1 MNDTQAVITS
11 TRPASAPTHNPDH
24 DAMTGFFKTLRSA
37 SVAMAFALVA
47 ACSPGPDSTSAG
59 KDGALPANAFTILAG
74 SELKDVDAQLGED
87 IRRATGI
94 DVRFRY
100 AGTLDAID
108 RLNAGESFDAVWV
121 SHGKYLAMNPELKSR
136 IAAQEKIM
144 LSPVI
149 LGVKRSK
156 AEALGWDRNDPTW
169 KDIADAA
176 SAGTFTFGMTN
187 PTASNTGFT
196 ALVGIAAALASNPD
210 ALTGADVSNPALKA
224 FFQGQRMTAGS
235 SGWLA
240 DAYAADPS
248 KVDGIINYESVILSL
263 NANGRLGEP
272 LVPVYPEEG
281 IITADYP
288 LMLLNSGKR
297 AEYDRL
303 IAYLRSATFQ
313 TRLSAATLRR
323 PVNAESSPAPAIPKR
338 TLIELPFPGQPQ
350 VINGLLDAFLA
361 DVRVPST
368 SRYVLDLSGSMNE
381 EGRIDQLKKA
391 MDTLAGGDPGSLSS
405 RYARF
410 QNRER
415 IGLIPFNNEPMP
427 TLRFDMGTTSAD
439 NDATL
444 ASIKAA
450 VGGMQ
455 PDGGTAIYDS
465 VQRAMIE
472 LAEEKRT
479 DTTPRYYT
487 IVLMTDGENTQGKGL
502 DELLRWRESQG
513 DAVKS
518 IRVFPIVFGKAD
530 VDEMGALAE
539 ATGGKA
545 FDAKA
550 GSLAMVFKDIR
561 GYQ

>member
-1 MNDTQAVITS
+1 
-11 TRPASAPTHNPDH
+11 
-24 DAMTGFFKTLRSA
+24 MTDIFKALRYA
-37 SVAMAFALVA
+37 SVAAVFALVA
-47 ACSPGPDSTSAG
+47 ACSPRSDDASAG
-59 KDGALPANAFTILAG
+59 ADDALPANAFTILAG
-74 SELKDVDAQLGED
+74 SELKDVDVQLGEE
-87 IRRATGI
+87 IRKATGL
-94 DVRFRY
+94 DVRFSY

-121 SHGKYLAMNPELKSR
+121 SHGKYLAMNPQLKSR

-156 AEALGWDRNDPTW
+156 AEALGWDRQDPTW

-176 SAGTFTFGMTN
+176 GAGTFTFGMTN

-196 ALVGIAAALASNPD
+196 ALIGIAAALASNPD
-210 ALTGADVSNPALKA
+210 ALTEADVANSALKT

-240 DAYAADPS
+240 DAYAADAS

-263 NANGRLGEP
+263 NANGKLGEP
-272 LVPVYPEEG
+272 LVPVYPREG

-288 LMLLNSGKR
+288 LMLLNGARR
-297 AEYDRL
+297 ADYDRL
-303 IAYLRSATFQ
+303 VEYLRSAAFQ

-350 VINGLLDAFLA
+350 IINALLDAFLA

-381 EGRIDQLKKA
+381 EGRIDQLKTA
-391 MDTLAGGDPGSLSS
+391 MDTLAGGDPGTLGN

-415 IGLIPFNNEPMP
+415 IGLIRFSNEPMP
-427 TLRFDMGTTSAD
+427 TLGFDMGTTAAE
-439 NDATL
+439 NEATL
-444 ASIKAA
+444 AAIKAA
-450 VGGMQ
+450 VAGMQ

-465 VQRAMIE
+465 VQRAMSE
-472 LAEEKRT
+472 LALEQRT
-479 DTTPRYYT
+479 VDAPRYYT
-487 IVLMTDGENTQGKGL
+487 IVLMTDGENTQGMSL
-502 DELLRWRESQG
+502 RELLRWRESQG
-513 DAVKS
+513 EAVKS
-518 IRVFPIVFGKAD
+518 IRVFPIVFGNAD
-530 VDEMGALAE
+530 AEQMKALAE

>member
-1 MNDTQAVITS
+1 MTDM
-11 TRPASAPTHNPDH
+11 TRVSKMLQCAA
-24 DAMTGFFKTLRSA
+24 A
-37 SVAMAFALVA
+37 SVAFALLA
-47 ACSPGPDSTSAG
+47 ACSSGSDSSAG
-59 KDGALPANAFTILAG
+59 NDDGTLPANAFTILAG
-74 SELKDVDAQLGED
+74 SELKDVDTQLGDE
-87 IRRATGI
+87 IRKATGI
-94 DVRFRY
+94 DVRFSY

-108 RLNAGESFDAVWV
+108 QLNAGEQFDAVWV
-121 SHGKYLAMNPELKSR
+121 SHGKYLAMNPDLKAR
-136 IAAQEKIM
+136 IATQEKIM

-149 LGVKRSK
+149 LGVKQSM
-156 AEALGWDRNDPTW
+156 AVALGWDRNDPTW

-176 SAGTFTFGMTN
+176 STGKFTFGMTN
-187 PTASNTGFT
+187 PTSSNTGFT
-196 ALVGIAAALASNPD
+196 AVIGIAAALASNPD
-210 ALTGADVSNPALKA
+210 ALTEADVSNPALKA

-240 DAYAADPS
+240 DTYAADPS

-263 NANGRLGEP
+263 NANGKLSEP
-272 LVPVYPEEG
+272 LVPVYPKEG

-303 IAYLRSATFQ
+303 VEYLRSTAFQ
-313 TRLSAATLRR
+313 TTLSAATLRR
-323 PVNAESSPAPAIPKR
+323 PVNAESQAAASIPKR

-350 VINGLLDAFLA
+350 VINGLLDAFLS

-381 EGRIDQLKKA
+381 EGRIDQLKTA
-391 MDTLAGGDPGSLSS
+391 MSTLAGGDPGSLSS

-415 IGLIPFNNEPMP
+415 IGVIPFNREPMP
-427 TLRFDMGTTSAD
+427 TLMFDMGTTAAENS
-439 NDATL
+439 ATL

-450 VGGMQ
+450 VDGMQ

-465 VQRAMIE
+465 VQRAMVE
-472 LAEEKRT
+472 LAGEKRAEK
-479 DTTPRYYT
+479 TPRYYT
-487 IVLMTDGENTQGKGL
+487 VVLMTDGENTDGMRL
-502 DELLRWRESQG
+502 RELLRWRESQD
-513 DAVKS
+513 DAVQS
-518 IRVFPIVFGKAD
+518 IRVFPIVFGNAD
-530 VDEMGALAE
+530 ADEMKSLAE

-550 GSLAMVFKDIR
+550 GSLAKVFKDIR

>member
-1 MNDTQAVITS
+1 
-11 TRPASAPTHNPDH
+11 
-24 DAMTGFFKTLRSA
+24 MTDFLKALRYA
-37 SVAMAFALVA
+37 SVAAVFALVA
-47 ACSPGPDSTSAG
+47 ACSPGSDRASTG
-59 KDGALPANAFTILAG
+59 DDDALPANAFTILAG
-74 SELKDVDAQLGED
+74 SELKDVDVQLGEE
-87 IRRATGI
+87 IRKATGI
-94 DVRFRY
+94 EVRFSY

-121 SHGKYLAMNPELKSR
+121 SHGKYLAMNPQLKSR

-156 AEALGWDRNDPTW
+156 AAALGWDRQDPTW

-176 SAGTFTFGMTN
+176 GAGTFTFGMTN

-196 ALVGIAAALASNPD
+196 ALIGIAAALASNPD
-210 ALTGADVSNPALKA
+210 ALTEADVANPALKT

-240 DAYAADPS
+240 DAYAADAS

-263 NANGRLGEP
+263 NANGKLGEP
-272 LVPVYPEEG
+272 LVPVYPREG

-288 LMLLNSGKR
+288 LMLLNGAKR
-297 AEYDRL
+297 AEYERL
-303 IAYLRSATFQ
+303 VAYLRSAAFQ
-313 TRLSAATLRR
+313 TRLSATTLRR
-323 PVNAESSPAPAIPKR
+323 PVNAESAPASAIPKR

-350 VINGLLDAFLA
+350 IIDALLDAFLA

-381 EGRIDQLKKA
+381 EGRIDQLKTA
-391 MDTLAGGDPGSLSS
+391 MDTLAGGDPGTLGN

-415 IGLIPFNNEPMP
+415 IGLIPFSNEPMP
-427 TLRFDMGTTSAD
+427 TLGFDMGTSSAE
-439 NDATL
+439 NEATL
-444 ASIKAA
+444 TAIKAA
-450 VGGMQ
+450 VAGMQ

-465 VQRAMIE
+465 VQRAMSE
-472 LAEEKRT
+472 LAQEKRT
-479 DTTPRYYT
+479 GDAPRYYT
-487 IVLMTDGENTQGKGL
+487 IVLMTDGENTQGMSL
-502 DELLRWRESQG
+502 RELLRWRESQSE
-513 DAVKS
+513 AVQS

-530 VDEMGALAE
+530 AEQMKALAE

>member
-1 MNDTQAVITS
+1 
-11 TRPASAPTHNPDH
+11 
-24 DAMTGFFKTLRSA
+24 MTDFLKALRYA
-37 SVAMAFALVA
+37 SVAAVFALVA
-47 ACSPGPDSTSAG
+47 ACSPGSDRASTG
-59 KDGALPANAFTILAG
+59 DDDALPANAFTILAG
-74 SELKDVDAQLGED
+74 SELKDVDVQLGEE
-87 IRRATGI
+87 IRKATGI
-94 DVRFRY
+94 EVRFSY

-121 SHGKYLAMNPELKSR
+121 SHGKYLAMNPQLKSR

-156 AEALGWDRNDPTW
+156 AAALGWDRQDPTW

-176 SAGTFTFGMTN
+176 GAGTFTFGMTN

-196 ALVGIAAALASNPD
+196 ALIGIAAALASNPD
-210 ALTGADVSNPALKA
+210 ALTEADVANPALKT

-240 DAYAADPS
+240 DAYAADAS

-263 NANGRLGEP
+263 NANGKLGEP
-272 LVPVYPEEG
+272 LVPVYPREG

-288 LMLLNSGKR
+288 LMLLNGARR
-297 AEYDRL
+297 AEYERL
-303 IAYLRSATFQ
+303 VAYLRSAAFQ
-313 TRLSAATLRR
+313 TRLSATTLRR
-323 PVNAESSPAPAIPKR
+323 PVNAESAPASAIPKR

-350 VINGLLDAFLA
+350 IIDALLDAFLA

-381 EGRIDQLKKA
+381 EGRIDQLKTA
-391 MDTLAGGDPGSLSS
+391 MDTLAGGDPGTLGN

-415 IGLIPFNNEPMP
+415 IGLIPFSNEPMP
-427 TLRFDMGTTSAD
+427 TLGFDMGTSSAE
-439 NDATL
+439 NEATL
-444 ASIKAA
+444 TAIKAA
-450 VGGMQ
+450 VAGMQ

-465 VQRAMIE
+465 VQRAMSE
-472 LAEEKRT
+472 LAQEKRT
-479 DTTPRYYT
+479 GDAPRYYT
-487 IVLMTDGENTQGKGL
+487 IVLMTDGENTQGMSL
-502 DELLRWRESQG
+502 RELLRWRESQSE
-513 DAVKS
+513 AVKS

-530 VDEMGALAE
+530 AEQMKALAE

>member
-1 MNDTQAVITS
+1 MTRFSKILQCAAAVLT
-11 TRPASAPTHNPDH
+11 
-24 DAMTGFFKTLRSA
+24 
-37 SVAMAFALVA
+37 FAALA
-47 ACSPGPDSTSAG
+47 ACSSGSDSSTG
-59 KDGALPANAFTILAG
+59 NDDGTLPANAFTILAG
-74 SELKDVDAQLGED
+74 SELKDVDTQLGDE
-87 IRRATGI
+87 IRKATGI
-94 DVRFRY
+94 EIRFSY

-108 RLNAGESFDAVWV
+108 QLNAGERFDAVWV
-121 SHGKYLAMNPELKSR
+121 SHGKYLAMNPDLKAR
-136 IAAQEKIM
+136 IVAQDKIM

-156 AEALGWDRNDPTW
+156 AVALGWDRNDPTW

-187 PTASNTGFT
+187 PTSSNTGFT
-196 ALVGIAAALASNPD
+196 AVIGIAAALASNPD
-210 ALTGADVSNPALKA
+210 ALTEADVANPALKA

-263 NANGRLGEP
+263 NASGKLSEP
-272 LVPVYPEEG
+272 LVPVYPKEG

-297 AEYDRL
+297 AEFDRL
-303 IAYLRSATFQ
+303 VAYLRSSAFQ
-313 TRLSAATLRR
+313 TTLSAATLRR
-323 PVNAESSPAPAIPKR
+323 PVNAESQAAASIPKR

-368 SRYVLDLSGSMNE
+368 SRYVLDLSGSMDD
-381 EGRIDQLKKA
+381 EGRIGQLKAA
-391 MDTLAGGDPGSLSS
+391 MNTLAGGDAGSLSS

-415 IGLIPFNNEPMP
+415 IGVIPFNREPMP
-427 TLRFDMGTTSAD
+427 TLMFDMGTTAEENS
-439 NDATL
+439 ATL
-444 ASIKAA
+444 ASIKTA
-450 VGGMQ
+450 VEQMQ

-465 VQRAMIE
+465 VQRAMTE
-472 LAEEKRT
+472 LAAEKRAE
-479 DTTPRYYT
+479 TTPRYYT
-487 IVLMTDGENTQGKGL
+487 IVLMTDGENTDGKDL
-502 DELLRWRESQG
+502 NDLLRWREMQD

-518 IRVFPIVFGKAD
+518 IRVFPIVFGNAD
-530 VDEMGALAE
+530 ADEMKSLAE

-545 FDAKA
+545 FEAKPGA
-550 GSLAMVFKDIR
+550 LAKVFKDIR

>member
-1 MNDTQAVITS
+1 
-11 TRPASAPTHNPDH
+11 
-24 DAMTGFFKTLRSA
+24 MTDFFKALRYA
-37 SVAMAFALVA
+37 SVAAVLALAA
-47 ACSPGPDSTSAG
+47 ACSPGSDTAATG
-59 KDGALPANAFTILAG
+59 EDDALPANAFTILAG
-74 SELKDVDAQLGED
+74 SELKDVDAQLGAE
-87 IRRATGI
+87 IRKATGI
-94 DVRFRY
+94 EVRFSY

-121 SHGKYLAMNPELKSR
+121 SHGKYLAMNPQLKSR

-156 AEALGWDRNDPTW
+156 AAALGWDRQDPTW

-176 SAGTFTFGMTN
+176 GAGAFTFGMTN

-196 ALVGIAAALASNPD
+196 ALIGIAAALASNPD
-210 ALTGADVSNPALKA
+210 ALTEADVANPALKT

-240 DAYAADPS
+240 DAYAADAS

-263 NANGRLGEP
+263 NANGKLGEP
-272 LVPVYPEEG
+272 LVPVYPKEG

-288 LMLLNSGKR
+288 LMLLNGGKR
-297 AEYDRL
+297 AEYERL
-303 IAYLRSATFQ
+303 VAYLRSAAFQ

-350 VINGLLDAFLA
+350 IINALLDAFLA

-381 EGRIDQLKKA
+381 EGRIDQLKTA
-391 MDTLAGGDPGSLSS
+391 MDTLAGGDPGTLGN

-415 IGLIPFNNEPMP
+415 IGLIPFSTEPMR
-427 TLRFDMGTTSAD
+427 TLGFDMGTTSAE
-439 NDATL
+439 NEATL

-450 VGGMQ
+450 VAGMQ

-465 VQRAMIE
+465 VQRAMTE
-472 LAEEKRT
+472 LALEKRT
-479 DTTPRYYT
+479 DDAPRYYT
-487 IVLMTDGENTQGKGL
+487 IVLMTDGENTQGMGL
-502 DELLRWRESQG
+502 QELLRWRESQG
-513 DAVKS
+513 EAVKS
-518 IRVFPIVFGKAD
+518 IRVFPIVFGNAD
-530 VDEMGALAE
+530 AGEMKALAE
-539 ATGGKA
+539 ASGGKA

>member
-1 MNDTQAVITS
+1 MTRFLKILHYAAVAT
-11 TRPASAPTHNPDH
+11 
-24 DAMTGFFKTLRSA
+24 
-37 SVAMAFALVA
+37 AFALLA
-47 ACSPGPDSTSAG
+47 ACSSGSDSSAG
-59 KDGALPANAFTILAG
+59 NDDGALPANAFTILAG
-74 SELKDVDAQLGED
+74 SELKDVDTQLGDE
-87 IRRATGI
+87 IRKATGI
-94 DVRFRY
+94 EIRFSY

-108 RLNAGESFDAVWV
+108 QLNAGEQFDAVWV
-121 SHGKYLAMNPELKSR
+121 SHGKYLAMNPDLKAR
-136 IAAQEKIM
+136 IVAQEKIM

-156 AEALGWDRNDPTW
+156 AVALGWDKNDPTW

-187 PTASNTGFT
+187 PTSSNTGFT
-196 ALVGIAAALASNPD
+196 AVIGIAAALASNPD
-210 ALTGADVSNPALKA
+210 ALTEADVANPALKA

-240 DAYAADPS
+240 DAYAGDPS

-263 NANGRLGEP
+263 NANGKLSEP
-272 LVPVYPEEG
+272 LVPVYPKEG

-288 LMLLNSGKR
+288 LMLLNAGKR

-303 IAYLRSATFQ
+303 VAYLRSTAFQ
-313 TRLSAATLRR
+313 TTLSAVTLRR
-323 PVNAESSPAPAIPKR
+323 PVNAESQAAASIPKR

-368 SRYVLDLSGSMNE
+368 SRYVLDLSGSMDD
-381 EGRIDQLKKA
+381 EGRIGQLKAA
-391 MDTLAGGDPGSLSS
+391 MNTLAGGDAGSLSS

-415 IGLIPFNNEPMP
+415 VGVIPFNREPMP
-427 TLRFDMGTTSAD
+427 TLMFDMGTTAAE
-439 NDATL
+439 NAATL
-444 ASIKAA
+444 ASIKTA
-450 VGGMQ
+450 VEQMQ

-465 VQRAMIE
+465 VQRAMTE
-472 LAEEKRT
+472 LAAEKSAE
-479 DTTPRYYT
+479 TTPRYYT
-487 IVLMTDGENTQGKGL
+487 IVLMTDGENTDGMSL
-502 DELLRWRESQG
+502 RELLRWRESQS

-518 IRVFPIVFGKAD
+518 IRVFPIVFGNAD
-530 VDEMGALAE
+530 ADEMKSLAE

-550 GSLAMVFKDIR
+550 GSLSKVFKDIR

>member
-1 MNDTQAVITS
+1 MTRFSKILRCTAV
-11 TRPASAPTHNPDH
+11 SA
-24 DAMTGFFKTLRSA
+24 
-37 SVAMAFALVA
+37 AFALLA
-47 ACSPGPDSTSAG
+47 ACSSGSDPSAG
-59 KDGALPANAFTILAG
+59 SDDGALPANAFTILAG
-74 SELKDVDAQLGED
+74 SELKDVDTQLGDE
-87 IRRATGI
+87 IRKATGI
-94 DVRFRY
+94 EIRFSY

-108 RLNAGESFDAVWV
+108 QLNAGERFDAVWV
-121 SHGKYLAMNPELKSR
+121 SHGKYLAMNPDLKAR

-149 LGVKRSK
+149 LGVKQSR
-156 AEALGWDRNDPTW
+156 AVALGWDKNDPTW

-187 PTASNTGFT
+187 PTSSNTGFT
-196 ALVGIAAALASNPD
+196 AVIGIAAALASNPD
-210 ALTGADVSNPALKA
+210 ALTEADVANPALKA

-240 DAYAADPS
+240 DAYAGDPS

-263 NANGRLGEP
+263 NANGQLSEP
-272 LVPVYPEEG
+272 LVPVYPKEG

-288 LMLLNSGKR
+288 LMLLNGDKR

-303 IAYLRSATFQ
+303 VAYLRSTAFQ
-313 TRLSAATLRR
+313 TTLSAVTLRR
-323 PVNAESSPAPAIPKR
+323 PVNAESQAAASIPKR

-368 SRYVLDLSGSMNE
+368 SRYVLDLSGSMDD
-381 EGRIDQLKKA
+381 EGRIGQLKAA
-391 MDTLAGGDPGSLSS
+391 MNTLAGGDAGSLSS

-415 IGLIPFNNEPMP
+415 VGVIPFNREPMP
-427 TLRFDMGTTSAD
+427 TLMFDMGTTAAE
-439 NDATL
+439 NAATL
-444 ASIKAA
+444 AAIKIA
-450 VGGMQ
+450 VDRMQ

-465 VQRAMIE
+465 VQRAMTE
-472 LAEEKRT
+472 LAAEKNT
-479 DTTPRYYT
+479 ETTPRYYT
-487 IVLMTDGENTQGKGL
+487 IVLMTDGENTDGMRL
-502 DELLRWRESQG
+502 RELLRWRGSQN

-518 IRVFPIVFGKAD
+518 IRVFPIVFGNAD
-530 VDEMGALAE
+530 ADEMKSLAE

-550 GSLAMVFKDIR
+550 GSLSKVFKDIR

>member
-1 MNDTQAVITS
+1 
-11 TRPASAPTHNPDH
+11 
-24 DAMTGFFKTLRSA
+24 MTGFFKMLRWTA
-37 SVAMAFALVA
+37 VSVAFALVA
-47 ACSPGPDSTSAG
+47 ACTPGSDPSTGNDDDAV
-59 KDGALPANAFTILAG
+59 PANAFTILAG
-74 SELKDVDAQLGED
+74 SELKDVDTQLGDE
-87 IRRATGI
+87 IRKATGI
-94 DVRFRY
+94 DVRFSY

-108 RLNAGESFDAVWV
+108 QLNAGERFDAVWV
-121 SHGKYLAMNPELKSR
+121 SHGKYLAMNPGLKAR

-149 LGVKRSK
+149 LGVKQSK
-156 AEALGWDRNDPTW
+156 AIALGWDRNDPTW

-176 SAGTFTFGMTN
+176 SAGKFTFGMTN
-187 PTASNTGFT
+187 PTSSNTGFT
-196 ALVGIAAALASNPD
+196 AVIGIAAALASNPD
-210 ALTGADVSNPALKA
+210 ALTAADVSNPALKA

-263 NANGRLGEP
+263 NANGKLDEP
-272 LVPVYPEEG
+272 LMPVYPKEG

-297 AEYDRL
+297 VEYDRL
-303 IAYLRSATFQ
+303 VAYLRSAAFQ
-313 TRLSAATLRR
+313 TTLSAATLRR
-323 PVNAESSPAPAIPKR
+323 PVNAESSAAAVIPKR

-381 EGRIDQLKKA
+381 EGRIDQLKAA
-391 MDTLAGGDPGSLSS
+391 MTTLAGGDTGSLSS

-415 IGLIPFNNEPMP
+415 IGVIPFNREPMP
-427 TLRFDMGTTSAD
+427 TLMFDMGTTSGE
-439 NDATL
+439 NSATL

-450 VGGMQ
+450 VDGMQ

-465 VQRAMIE
+465 VQRAMLE
-472 LAEEKRT
+472 LAADKRAE
-479 DTTPRYYT
+479 TTPRYYT
-487 IVLMTDGENTQGKGL
+487 VVLMTDGENTDGMGL
-502 DELLRWRESQG
+502 NALLRWRETQD

-518 IRVFPIVFGKAD
+518 IRVFPIVFGNAD
-530 VDEMGALAE
+530 ADEMNSLAE

-545 FDAKA
+545 FDAQA
-550 GSLAMVFKDIR
+550 RALALVFKDIR

>member
-1 MNDTQAVITS
+1 MTRFLKILHYAAVAT
-11 TRPASAPTHNPDH
+11 
-24 DAMTGFFKTLRSA
+24 
-37 SVAMAFALVA
+37 AFALLA
-47 ACSPGPDSTSAG
+47 ACSSGSDSSAG
-59 KDGALPANAFTILAG
+59 SDDGTLPANAFTILAG
-74 SELKDVDAQLGED
+74 SELKDVDTQLGEE
-87 IRRATGI
+87 IRKATGI
-94 DVRFRY
+94 DIRFSY

-108 RLNAGESFDAVWV
+108 QLNAGEQFDAVWV
-121 SHGKYLAMNPELKSR
+121 SHGKYLAMNPDLKAR
-136 IAAQEKIM
+136 IVAQEKIM

-156 AEALGWDRNDPTW
+156 AVTLGWDRNDPTW

-187 PTASNTGFT
+187 PTSSNTGFT
-196 ALVGIAAALASNPD
+196 AVIGIAAALASNPD
-210 ALTGADVSNPALKA
+210 ALTEADVANPALKA
-224 FFQGQRMTAGS
+224 FFQGQRMTSGS

-240 DAYAADPS
+240 DAYAGDPS

-263 NANGRLGEP
+263 NANGKLSEP
-272 LVPVYPEEG
+272 LVPVYPKEG

-288 LMLLNSGKR
+288 LMLLNAGKR

-303 IAYLRSATFQ
+303 VAYLRSTAFQ
-313 TRLSAATLRR
+313 TTLSAVTLRR
-323 PVNAESSPAPAIPKR
+323 PVNAESQAAASIPKR

-368 SRYVLDLSGSMNE
+368 SRYVLDLSGSMDD
-381 EGRIDQLKKA
+381 EGRIGQLKAA
-391 MDTLAGGDPGSLSS
+391 MNTLAGGDAGSLSS

-415 IGLIPFNNEPMP
+415 VGVIPFNREPMP
-427 TLRFDMGTTSAD
+427 TLMFDMGTTTAE
-439 NDATL
+439 NAATL
-444 ASIKAA
+444 SSIKTA
-450 VGGMQ
+450 VEQMQ

-465 VQRAMIE
+465 VQRAMSE
-472 LAEEKRT
+472 LAAEKSAE
-479 DTTPRYYT
+479 TTPRYYT
-487 IVLMTDGENTQGKGL
+487 IVLMTDGENTDGMDL
-502 DELLRWRESQG
+502 SDLLRWRDMQD

-518 IRVFPIVFGKAD
+518 IRVFPIVFGNAD
-530 VDEMGALAE
+530 ADEMKSLAE

-545 FDAKA
+545 FEAKPGA
-550 GSLAMVFKDIR
+550 LAKVFKDIR